1 MNRGRERLPD
11 ALVRQPDDGT
21 TIMMRSILIAAVVGA
36 LTSVP
41 VSYFV
46 TAPDRGGE
54 RPAPARPDNA
64 VSRFAMSKIANAPE
78 AWPICSTMA
87 AMLEAPDW
95 AALDSDFAAG
105 KRAIG
110 ANDWEGAIKALTN
123 AGLRD
128 ARNADIQN
136 YLGYAYR
143 RLRQFDPAMQHY
155 RRALTLNPRHRSAH
169 EHLGEAHLAQGDPAK
184 AKEHLAAL
192 WQICLI
198 PCDEYNDLK
207 RAIAEHNKVANR

>member
-1 MNRGRERLPD
+1 MRERPPG
-11 ALVRQPDDGT
+11 APVRQQPNGT
-21 TIMMRSILIAAVVGA
+21 TIMMRSILIAAVAGVLSA
-36 LTSVP
+36 VLA
-41 VSYFV
+41 SYFL
-46 TAPDRGGE
+46 T
-54 RPAPARPDNA
+54 APARQGQSATSASPDNA
-64 VSRFAMSKIANAPE
+64 AFSIANAPE

-87 AMLEAPDW
+87 AMVETPDW
-95 AALDSDFAAG
+95 AALDPDFAAG

-110 ANDWEGAIKALTN
+110 TRDWEGAIKALTN

-155 RRALTLNPRHRSAH
+155 QRALTLNPRHRSAH
-169 EHLGEAHLAQGDPAK
+169 EHLGEAYLARGDLAK

-192 WQICLI
+192 EQICLI
-198 PCDEYNDLK
+198 PCDEYDDLT
-207 RAIAEHNKVANR
+207 RAIAEYNKVANR